1 MMECNTGRQSPVG
14 IMDRN
19 WMSHRNRFSP
29 EYQEGVRDFLNLA
42 KQNTDSSEDYTR
54 WTHHGESFQPNIDQL
69 CDLNDNDHNSDEVQ
83 LGHDDMFE
91 MLDGIQKSTFVETN
105 TERSSMNTETTESEG
120 EVEKFRKLL
129 NDAQRELYPGYA
141 LPKGET
147 LPESYYEVIKLNLDG
162 LLESNNNL
170 YVLGLGPDTRVTR
183 YTGIIV
189 NGVRF
194 HSTERGTSRRTQN
207 NGVLVKGV
215 HNSKETDFYGQLT
228 DIIELDY
235 CNGNRVFIFK
245 CDWWNVG
252 DKKNGLRTNGDLI
265 SVNVNRKWYT
275 GDPFV
280 LATQVEQVFYIDD
293 VKNGDNWKIVQKT
306 NSRHIYNVPDVE
318 ENVSDLASN
327 HEPYQQF
334 EPDSNDVRQINIESN
349 ESLNQET
356 EVDEID
362 SSLLSSKSGSMSNE
376 GAIHASLSDEE
387 EDHDYYDDDTITN
400 YFDDG
405 VGVCEQEEEEEQQ
418 EEEEEE
424 EL

>member
-1 MMECNTGRQSPVG
+1 MKVLNTAHYLIVNFFSSSEAKPVG

-42 KQNTDSSEDYTR
+42 KQNTDSSGRIRCPCKDCHNCLFKKIADVKFDLFKHGFAEDYTR
-54 WTHHGESFQPNIDQL
+54 WTHHGESFQPSIDQL

-129 NDAQRELYPGYA
+129 NDAQRELYPGY
-141 LPKGET
+141 
-147 LPESYYEVIKLNLDG
+147 
-162 LLESNNNL
+162 
-170 YVLGLGPDTRVTR
+170 
-183 YTGIIV
+183 
-189 NGVRF
+189 
-194 HSTERGTSRRTQN
+194 
-207 NGVLVKGV
+207 
-215 HNSKETDFYGQLT
+215 
-228 DIIELDY
+228 
-235 CNGNRVFIFK
+235 
-245 CDWWNVG
+245 
-252 DKKNGLRTNGDLI
+252 
-265 SVNVNRKWYT
+265 
-275 GDPFV
+275 
-280 LATQVEQVFYIDD
+280 
-293 VKNGDNWKIVQKT
+293 
-306 NSRHIYNVPDVE
+306 VE

-334 EPDSNDVRQINIESN
+334 EPDSNDVRQINIETN

-405 VGVCEQEEEEEQQ
+405 VGVCEQEEEE
-418 EEEEEE
+418 
-424 EL
+424 L

>member
-1 MMECNTGRQSPVG
+1 MG
-14 IMDRN
+14 IRKELHLKRNGDRLV
-19 WMSHRNRFSP
+19 MPIACYTLPLS
-29 EYQEGVRDFLNLA
+29 VRKKFCEWLRSIKFPDGYCSNLSRCV
-42 KQNTDSSEDYTR
+42 N
-54 WTHHGESFQPNIDQL
+54 
-69 CDLNDNDHNSDEVQ
+69 V
-83 LGHDDMFE
+83 DDGK
-91 MLDGIQKSTFVETN
+91 LDGMKSHDYHVF
-105 TERSSMNTETTESEG
+105 
-120 EVEKFRKLL
+120 L
-129 NDAQRELYPGYA
+129 QR
-141 LPKGET
+141 
-147 LPESYYEVIKLNLDG
+147 
-162 LLESNNNL
+162 
-170 YVLGLGPDTRVTR
+170 VLSVAAYGLGPDTRATR

-235 CNGNRVFIFK
+235 CNGNRFFIFK

-265 SVNVNRKWYT
+265 SVNVSRKWYT
-275 GDPFV
+275 
-280 LATQVEQVFYIDD
+280 
-293 VKNGDNWKIVQKT
+293 
-306 NSRHIYNVPDVE
+306 DVE

-334 EPDSNDVRQINIESN
+334 EPDSNDVRQINIETN

-405 VGVCEQEEEEEQQ
+405 VGVCEQEEEE
-418 EEEEEE
+418 
-424 EL
+424 L

>member
-1 MMECNTGRQSPVG
+1 MHME
-14 IMDRN
+14 
-19 WMSHRNRFSP
+19 
-29 EYQEGVRDFLNLA
+29 
-42 KQNTDSSEDYTR
+42 
-54 WTHHGESFQPNIDQL
+54 
-69 CDLNDNDHNSDEVQ
+69 EVQ
-83 LGHDDMFE
+83 KHGSGDL
-91 MLDGIQKSTFVETN
+91 Q
-105 TERSSMNTETTESEG
+105 
-120 EVEKFRKLL
+120 
-129 NDAQRELYPGYA
+129 QRHQAEFPSWLKRY
-141 LPKGET
+141 
-147 LPESYYEVIKLNLDG
+147 VIKLNLDG

-405 VGVCEQEEEEEQQ
+405 VGVCEQEEEEEEEQQQQ